1 MRKLHR
7 DIGFLMVGFIIVYS
21 VSGIVLTYRTTN
33 FMKHDIVVERT
44 LSPGLDP
51 AALGM
56 ELRVRDLQVNETRGD
71 TIFFNNG
78 SYNVSTGIAMIT
90 VKDVVSPVNKFIN
103 IHKSANNSP
112 KHLVNIVVGVMLL
125 FLAISSFWMFK
136 RGSKMFRRI
145 IILSVIGIIIAF
157 LITFLQLR

>member
-7 DIGFLMVGFIIVYS
+7 DIGFLMIGFIIVYS

-33 FMKHDIVVERT
+33 FMKHDVVVERT

-51 AALGM
+51 AALAAA
-56 ELRVRDLQVNETRGD
+56 LRLRDIQVNETRGD

-78 SYNVSTGIAMIT
+78 SYNVSTGTAMIT
-90 VKDVVSPVNKFIN
+90 VKDVVSPVNKFIS
-103 IHKSANNSP
+103 IHKSATNSP
-112 KHLVNIVVGVMLL
+112 KHLVNIVVGIMLL
-125 FLAISSFWMFK
+125 FLAFSSFWMFK

-145 IILSVIGIIIAF
+145 IILSVIGIIVAI
-157 LITFLQLR
+157 LVTYLQLK